1 MAIPGVNEGRYEP
14 LANLQVGGQYPT
26 PLAATIAKLRHDPKE
41 AGASTNN
48 PRIVVD
54 QHQLQKLSRE
64 TSQNIIDSD
73 SIMQVLPDLE
83 LTETVLVGSILSPKD
98 LAEADLTFYCDQDIF
113 DSEIG
118 RLLIEP
124 VERYFKQDYKINE
137 RLDLMLRDIL
147 YHKIGRAHV

>member
-26 PLAATIAKLRHDPKE
+26 PLPATIAKLRHDPNE

-64 TSQNIIDSD
+64 TSQNIIAS
-73 SIMQVLPDLE
+73 
-83 LTETVLVGSILSPKD
+83 
-98 LAEADLTFYCDQDIF
+98 
-113 DSEIG
+113 
-118 RLLIEP
+118 EP
-124 VERYFKQDYKINE
+124 V
-137 RLDLMLRDIL
+137 MLL
-147 YHKIGRAHV
+147 LP